1 MAESDS
7 LAQIPAICT
16 QDLWLVGGIIEGM
29 WARAW
34 DDCQGKGFKRSGLPD
49 LSVGEVEGSGAYQIS
64 MRVLDGALFRFGC
77 VCFALSIRNDR
88 LLEVVSSSSPT

>member
-29 WARAW
+29 RARAW
-34 DDCQGKGFKRSGLPD
+34 DDCHGKGFKRSGLSG
-49 LSVGEVEGSGAYQIS
+49 LSVGEVEGSGACQIS
-64 MRVLDGALFRFGC
+64 MRVLDGSALLF
-77 VCFALSIRNDR
+77 
-88 LLEVVSSSSPT
+88 P